1 MLDISN
7 FPFAECVITENRI
20 ANVSDSLAL
29 RRSRR
34 DTGVHRYE
42 FELVTIDMDLKQGRN
57 IKAKLSAAV
66 NDTLEFIH
74 PRLSYSGGTIPTDEI
89 STNGANPVGY
99 SSVNLSCVS
108 IWQLLA
114 GDYFTITGDT
124 KVYEVA
130 EDTELKAGA
139 QTVKLTFPLRSTL
152 ADNSVVTANDVKW
165 TLVSNG
171 EIEAAMVA
179 SDNQD
184 IELTLIAVEKL

>member
-7 FPFAECVITENRI
+7 FPFAECTITENRI

-74 PRLSYSGGTIPTDEI
+74 PRLSYSGGTIPANEIKTD
-89 STNGANPVGY
+89 GANPVG
-99 SSVNLSCVS
+99 SNSVNLSCVS
-108 IWQLLA
+108 TWQLLA
-114 GDYFTITGDT
+114 GDYFTIAGDT
-124 KVYEVA
+124 KVYEAA